1 MKPAS
6 VAALKELREKLTFWS
21 TWRKTKQEWDT
32 ALAEWFKVLGSKPYS
47 KEIKP
52 TTLKAIYQEYGATF
66 DYTGAVDAAVA
77 RLISDLERNTP
88 ETEKQA
94 LSAKKE
100 DAIASSKEVRRLLR
114 QCNALH
120 RQPGAAN
127 PSSCAALFP
136 RSCRRLTTM
145 AKDKHNLNSHLFT
158 VVEKRF
164 LFY

>member
-6 VAALKELREKLTFWS
+6 VAALKELREKLTFLS

-100 DAIASSKEVRRLLR
+100 DAIASSKEVRRLAETM
-114 QCNALH
+114 Q
-120 RQPGAAN
+120 
-127 PSSCAALFP
+127 
-136 RSCRRLTTM
+136 RLAPPTWCSESEQ
-145 AKDKHNLNSHLFT
+145 LCS
-158 VVEKRF
+158 VVSEI
-164 LFY
+164 LSEVDNNGEGQT